1 MFKNIQ
7 IIIIVVLLLV
17 SSIALSGCQSVNAI
31 ADSIGLSGSSQIFGS
46 GEEGSSESES
56 SENDAVSRV
65 DLDIAKL
72 LSEIYSVCDIM
83 GVEGYDEAM
92 LEEIML
98 ISADSV
104 EEFYVC
110 CTNGK
115 FGVADIAIIKP
126 KDSSRAKIVEA
137 LRQFL
142 EKRAVSFENYD
153 VNDAVEICENGEVFV
168 QGGYVIMIAFKDNA
182 SIKDIINSYIP
193 Y

>member
-7 IIIIVVLLLV
+7 IFIIAFLLII
-17 SSIALSGCQSVNAI
+17 SSIALSGCSSVNAI

-46 GEEGSSESES
+46 NEDESSQEET
-56 SENDAVSRV
+56 SENDASSRV
-65 DLDIAKL
+65 ELSISAL
-72 LSEIYSVCDIM
+72 LSEIYSSCDVM
-83 GVEGYDEAM
+83 GIEGYDAEM
-92 LEEIML
+92 LEEMML

-126 KDSSRAKIVEA
+126 KDSSRAKIVES

-153 VNDAVEICENGEVFV
+153 VNNAVEICENGEVFV
-168 QGGYVIMIAFKDNA
+168 QGGYVIMVAFKDNQTV
-182 SIKDIINSYIP
+182 KDIVNQYIP

>member
-72 LSEIYSVCDIM
+72 LSEIYSVCDIV